1 MKAET
6 TRELRYRLGQIF
18 GESLRMSH
26 SLYQLHL
33 IREKIDGRG
42 YENFDK
48 GDILGEFARLQ
59 GLLSELDREMRTIHE
74 LLNYKG

>member
-1 MKAET
+1 MKSET
-6 TRELRYRLGQIF
+6 TKELRFRLGQLF
-18 GESLRMSH
+18 GESLRMSQ

-42 YENFDK
+42 YQNFDK

-59 GLLSELDREMRTIHE
+59 GILSELDHEMRTIHG

>member
-6 TRELRYRLGQIF
+6 TKELRFRLGQLF

-33 IREKIDGRG
+33 IREKIEGRG
-42 YENFDK
+42 YEYFDK
-48 GDILGEFARLQ
+48 GDILGEFSRLQ
-59 GLLSELDREMRTIHE
+59 GLLTALDLEMRTIHDI
-74 LLNYKG
+74 LKHQG